1 MIVEFGKRTGKKHN
15 CHMTEGKKDLWNVTD
30 KKLECYGSKKY
41 NEMNEQEMREY
52 LKDKSEE
59 EIREFIIDRLKKICE
74 QGEKLPVE
82 DEDYE
87 MAGELLKI
95 KNRLK

>member
-1 MIVEFGKRTGKKHN
+1 
-15 CHMTEGKKDLWNVTD
+15 
-30 KKLECYGSKKY
+30 
-41 NEMNEQEMREY
+41 MNEQEMREY
-52 LKDKSEE
+52 LKGKSQE

-74 QGEKLPVE
+74 EAEKLSVN

>member
-1 MIVEFGKRTGKKHN
+1 M
-15 CHMTEGKKDLWNVTD
+15 D
-30 KKLECYGSKKY
+30 
-41 NEMNEQEMREY
+41 EQEMSEY
-52 LKDKSEE
+52 LKGKSQE

-74 QGEKLPVE
+74 EAEKLSVN

-87 MAGELLKI
+87 KANELLKI

>member
-1 MIVEFGKRTGKKHN
+1 
-15 CHMTEGKKDLWNVTD
+15 MT
-30 KKLECYGSKKY
+30 
-41 NEMNEQEMREY
+41 EQEMREY
-52 LKDKSEE
+52 LKGKSQE

-74 QGEKLPVE
+74 EAEKLSVN

-87 MAGELLKI
+87 KAGELLKI